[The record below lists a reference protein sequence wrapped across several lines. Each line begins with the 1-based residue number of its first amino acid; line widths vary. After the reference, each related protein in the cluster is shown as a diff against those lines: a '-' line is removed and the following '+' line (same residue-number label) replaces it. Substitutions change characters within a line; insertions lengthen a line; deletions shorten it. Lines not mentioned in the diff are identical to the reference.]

1 MASFLAVLRTK
12 ALIRL
17 TFLGATICWLVL
29 VFSDV
34 TVLFS
39 DIKGLDPGVPKWL
52 PRVMLD
58 IYVIC
63 LFYYYKFR
71 IEHDESL
78 NFTDLLWKVFA
89 TGLVATVISL
99 AIRLLL
105 FLLGNTKLPEN
116 VLFGDIIYQINL
128 ALFIS
133 FLMAGY
139 TAWKRLILYQ
149 KSKWLIRT
157 WALFEFAMLFVLL
170 YDSLQITLS
179 EGVYTTFMILLGVI
193 ALVLS
198 ANMKWVAYLNFRQK
212 WTSLLLLLLT
222 FFYVGYFF
230 YTVSRQSAVID
241 EQSKNFLGFD
251 EHIFNLCLFFF
262 VITYSVFSFL
272 VILFNLPTSSVFEQK
287 LEEVINYQRISQSI
301 QTEQNEESVY
311 NILLESSVSSVFA
324 DAAWLEIKSATNEVQ
339 HFNYQITDREA
350 QEIRAHLKSHNV
362 KGVLDQNSDKTRNLS
377 KHLSTLKA
385 TRFRSI
391 LSFPIV
397 VKGETIGTLTLL
409 KELPDGFNKEMTR
422 IVSTFA
428 NQAGISI
435 ENFRLMEEA
444 FQNERYKEEL
454 KIAKTVQKSLLPDRL
469 EKDDDFDVSA
479 FSQSAD
485 EVGGDYYDT
494 IRINDHQIALIIA
507 DVSGKGTTAAFH
519 MSQMKGIFHSLAQ
532 QELDPR
538 EFMARANQALIYCLE
553 RGSFISATYFVVN
566 TRTKTIQ
573 YSRAGHCPVLYYY
586 VKNNSAVYLKDK
598 GTALGM
604 IKSKNYCDFVETNEI
619 HYSPGD
625 FMVLYTDGITEAKD
639 QKGEEYG
646 YDRLKL
652 LVEGVAEKTPREIQ
666 DVLIADLH
674 TFSGTDQIN
683 DDYTTMIIKFR

>member
-1 MASFLAVLRTK
+1 MRTK

-17 TFLGATICWLVL
+17 TFLGSVICWLVL

-39 DIKGLDPGVPKWL
+39 NIKGLTPDVPLWL

-58 IYVIC
+58 LYVIC
-63 LFYYYKFR
+63 LFYYYKYR
-71 IEHDESL
+71 IENDESL

-116 VLFGDIIYQINL
+116 VLFGDIIYQVNL

-133 FLMAGY
+133 FLMAGF
-139 TAWKRLILYQ
+139 ASWKRLILYQ

-157 WALFEFAMLFVLL
+157 WMVFEFAMLAVLL
-170 YDSLQITLS
+170 YDSISLS
-179 EGVYTTFMILLGVI
+179 FSEAVYTIFMIVLGLI

-222 FFYVGYFF
+222 FFYIGYFF
-230 YTVSRQSAVID
+230 YTVSRQSDVISA
-241 EQSKNFLGFD
+241 QSEAFLGFD

-262 VITYSVFSFL
+262 VVTYSVFSFL

-287 LEEVINYQRISQSI
+287 LEEVVNYQRISQSI
-301 QTEQNEESVY
+301 QTEQSEESVY
-311 NILLESSVSSVFA
+311 NILLESAVSSVFA
-324 DAAWLEIKSATNEVQ
+324 DAAWLEIKSAANEPQ
-339 HFNYQITDREA
+339 IFTYQISEKDAHDIRE
-350 QEIRAHLKSHNV
+350 HLKQHNV
-362 KGVLDQNSDKTRNLS
+362 KGILEQSSDKTKNLS
-377 KHLSTLKA
+377 KHLASLKG

-397 VKGETIGTLTLL
+397 VKGETIGSLTLL
-409 KELPDGFNKEMTR
+409 KELPEGFNKEMTR
-422 IVSTFA
+422 IVSTFT

-454 KIAKTVQKSLLPDRL
+454 KIAKTVQKSLLPNRL
-469 EKDDDFDVSA
+469 EKDADFDIAA

-494 IRINDHQIALIIA
+494 LRINDHQVALIVA

-532 QELDPR
+532 QEIDPK
-538 EFMARANQALIYCLE
+538 EFMTRANQALIYCLE
-553 RGSFISATYFVVN
+553 RGSFISATYFIIDTHVKKI
-566 TRTKTIQ
+566 R
-573 YSRAGHCPVLYYY
+573 YARAGHCPVLYYQRSSN
-586 VKNNSAVYLKDK
+586 KAAYLKDR

-604 IKSKNYCDFVETNEI
+604 IKNKNYCDFIDDNEI
-619 HYSPGD
+619 SYATGD
-625 FMVLYTDGITEAKD
+625 VMVLYTDGITEAKS
-639 QKGEEYG
+639 QKGDEYG
-646 YDRLKL
+646 NERLL
-652 LVEGVAEKTPREIQ
+652 EVIEQVAGKGAKEMQET
-666 DVLIADLH
+666 LINDLH
-674 TFSGTDQIN
+674 RFSGTDQIN
-683 DDYTTMIIKFR
+683 DDYTTMIVKFT